1 MSEIQLEQARIEL
14 PYIRVFY
21 YGGDYSGAE
30 SEITATLDGT
40 KLLTTVFDAEE
51 IPGGTDYYL
60 LLDITASVGQDYF
73 EAMKQ
78 CVLQF
83 QDGMLSGDTITVI
96 TYGDEVTVIADHAG
110 KSEDFSAAV
119 SGLVNDNY
127 TTHFWEALTKTASL
141 ADSEENKLTRAVALV
156 LTDGEDCSEHEST
169 EQEALETLQEA
180 GVPLYAMAVKQTASG
195 ADNVFL
201 DDLKDFVRKA
211 NGQTWIFSVDEA
223 EACMAECLEY
233 LQSVHELDFQAA
245 SNRIDATEQLLT
257 VLFPNQ
263 ESCTLTVYPKYFQTD
278 TEAPTAEI
286 EKLSDRELKIT
297 YSESV
302 LNADQANN
310 FTVTK
315 DGAPLAV
322 YTLHYESS
330 DGYYTVLTF
339 EETLGNGVYE
349 VTFRNICDDSTEENL
364 LSGSVVVEI
373 NDVPETE
380 MESETEIR
388 TETESETE
396 AAAGAGGNYVLYGGA
411 GLLVLLLFLLLI
423 VWRRK
428 KEQKPEEE
436 VSLKEQELHFEIV
449 SDEGSTKQTFPAEK
463 KLIAGRS
470 AKCDIVLSD
479 TSKMLSNQ
487 HFSVEKADGSFYVT
501 DLDSTNG
508 TKVNGIR
515 ITSRC
520 RLKNGDV
527 VQAGSLKI
535 IITW

>member
-1 MSEIQLEQARIEL
+1 MSEIRLEQARIEL

-21 YGGDYSGAE
+21 YGEDYSNAE
-30 SEITATLDGT
+30 SVVTATLDGT

-51 IPGGTDYYL
+51 IPEGTDYYL
-60 LLDITASVGQDYF
+60 LLDITASVGSDYF

-83 QDGMLSGDTITVI
+83 QSGMLSEDTITVI
-96 TYGDEVTVIADHAG
+96 AYGDEVTVIADHAG
-110 KSEDFSAAV
+110 KNEDFSSTVCA
-119 SGLVNDNY
+119 LVNDNY

-141 ADSEENKLTRAVALV
+141 VDSEENKLTRAVALV

-201 DDLKDFVRKA
+201 DDLKDFVREA

-223 EACMAECLEY
+223 ESCMAECLEY
-233 LQSVHELDFQAA
+233 FQSVHELDFRSS

-263 ESCTLTVYPKYFQTD
+263 ESSTLTVYPKYFQTD

-286 EKLSDRELKIT
+286 EKLSERELKIT

-315 DGAPLAV
+315 DGSPLAI

-339 EETLGNGVYE
+339 EEELGNGVYE
-349 VTFRNICDDSTEENL
+349 VTFRNVCDDSTEENL
-364 LSGSVVVEI
+364 LSGSAVIEV

-380 MESETEIR
+380 TESETE

-396 AAAGAGGNYVLYGGA
+396 AAAGTGSNYVLYRGA
-411 GLLVLLLFLLLI
+411 GFLVLLLLILLL
-423 VWRRK
+423 VRRRK
-428 KEQKPEEE
+428 KEQKPEET
-436 VSLKEQELHFEIV
+436 VSIKQQELQFEIV
-449 SDEGSTKQTFPAEK
+449 DDEGSTKQTFPADK

-470 AKCDIVLSD
+470 SKCDIVLSD

-487 HFSVEKADGSFYVT
+487 HFSIEKMDGSFYVT

-508 TKVNGIR
+508 TRVNGIR

-527 VQAGSLKI
+527 IQAGSLKI

>member
-1 MSEIQLEQARIEL
+1 MSGIQLEQARIEL

-21 YGGDYSGAE
+21 YGEDYSGVE

-40 KLLTTVFDAEE
+40 KLLTTVFDTEE
-51 IPGGTDYYL
+51 IPESTDYYL
-60 LLDITASVGQDYF
+60 LLDITASIGSDYF
-73 EAMKQ
+73 EMMKQ

-83 QDGMLSGDTITVI
+83 QDGMLSEDTITVI
-96 TYGDEVTVIADHAG
+96 TYGDEVAVLADHAG
-110 KSEDFSAAV
+110 KEEDFSAAV
-119 SGLVNDNY
+119 SALVNDNY
-127 TTHFWEALTKTASL
+127 TTHFWEALTKTAGL

-169 EQEALETLQEA
+169 EQEALETLREA

-223 EACMAECLEY
+223 QSCMAECLEY
-233 LQSVHELDFQAA
+233 FQSVHELDFQAS
-245 SNRIDATEQLLT
+245 SNRINATEQLLT

-263 ESCTLTVYPKYFQTD
+263 ESSTLTVYPKYFQTD

-286 EKLSDRELKIT
+286 EKLSERELKIT

-315 DGAPLAV
+315 DGAPLV
-322 YTLHYESS
+322 IYTLHYESS

-339 EETLGNGVYE
+339 EDVLGNGVYE
-349 VTFRNICDDSTEENL
+349 VTFRNICDDSAEENL
-364 LSGSVVVEI
+364 LSGSVAVEV

-380 MESETEIR
+380 SETE

-396 AAAGAGGNYVLYGGA
+396 VSVGTGGNYAIYGGA
-411 GLLVLLLFLLLI
+411 GLFALLLLLI
-423 VWRRK
+423 LLIARKRK
-428 KEQKPEEE
+428 KEQKPEKP

-449 SDEGSTKQTFPAEK
+449 SDEGNLKQAFPAEK

-470 AKCDIVLSD
+470 SKCDIVLSD

-487 HFSVEKADGSFYVT
+487 HFSIEKIDGCFYVT

-520 RLKNGDV
+520 KLKNGDV
-527 VQAGSLKI
+527 LQAGSLKI